1 MEKNKKMIL
10 FLDQSCHHL
19 RGSSLN
25 KTYIRL
31 SCFIHLKQMA
41 QLPKNIDVSKLKYS
55 EMRSL
60 ASGAKTV
67 SIFYGSDKLTMQTP
81 VLSIPY
87 GLGEPYKVKEAVKK
101 GLPIADTDKQYDVTV
116 SFRGLDENPKIKAF
130 HDKLKQIE
138 SKIVDDAFQNRLAWF
153 KDDFDGN
160 KSFVSKLFSPII
172 KIDKDPTTGKA
183 VGKYPPTFKAK
194 LPYDVKTNSFNFDAY
209 DMENNELSFQEI
221 MTKIKGAKTQLIVQ
235 LTGIWFAGG
244 KYGCSWKVLS
254 GKFQL
259 HQNTK
264 ISFIEDSDTEKVA
277 ADDEEEDDDIVDSEV
292 LNNLPTGKPA
302 NVVVDDDEDDDE
314 EEELGEED
322 DEKAVSEEEL
332 EQEPEPEPPKPVKKS
347 VPVVSDDPKPVKKPV
362 KKTVGK

>member
-1 MEKNKKMIL
+1 
-10 FLDQSCHHL
+10 
-19 RGSSLN
+19 
-25 KTYIRL
+25 
-31 SCFIHLKQMA
+31 MA

-67 SIFYGSDKLTMQTP
+67 SVFYGSDKLALQTP

-101 GLPIADTDKQYDVTV
+101 GLPVSDTDKQYDITV
-116 SFRGLDENPKIKAF
+116 SFRGIDENSKIKVF
-130 HDKLKQIE
+130 HDKLKEIE
-138 SKIVDDAFQNRLAWF
+138 NKIVDDAFQNRLAWF

-172 KIDKDPTTGKA
+172 KIDKDPSTGKA

-194 LPYDVKTNSFNFDAY
+194 LPYDAKTNAFNFDAY
-209 DMENNELSFQEI
+209 DMENTELSFQEI
-221 MTKIKGAKTQLIVQ
+221 MNKIKGAKTQLIVQ

-264 ISFIEDSDTEKVA
+264 ISFIEDSDTEKVNV
-277 ADDEEEDDDIVDSEV
+277 DEEDEEDDIVDSEV
-292 LNNLPTGKPA
+292 MHHLPPA
-302 NVVVDDDEDDDE
+302 KISVQSVVEDDDE
-314 EEELGEED
+314 EEDED
-322 DEKAVSEEEL
+322 DDSNAAESADEEEV
-332 EQEPEPEPPKPVKKS
+332 EPEPPKPVKKTA
-347 VPVVSDDPKPVKKPV
+347 VVTPDEPKPVKKPV
-362 KKTVGK
+362 KKTK